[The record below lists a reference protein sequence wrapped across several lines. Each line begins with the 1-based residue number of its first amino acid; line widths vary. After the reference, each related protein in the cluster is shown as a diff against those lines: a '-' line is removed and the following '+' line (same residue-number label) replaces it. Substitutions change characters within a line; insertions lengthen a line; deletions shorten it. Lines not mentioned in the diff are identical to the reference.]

1 LARVSLGIPARDRS
15 SFDDEP
21 TYEELTEQLAASQ
34 LAIEERD
41 ARIFELES
49 ELQSL
54 HDRIG
59 RLESELSR
67 NSENSSKPPSSDPI
81 ATRQSR
87 AERRAQARAARSSE
101 RSQGKQPG
109 SPGAHLARRIASTTF
124 RYAPAACGRCGE
136 DLGAG
141 EVTGEIV
148 RQVLDIP
155 DIVLVATD
163 HVAERRRCHCGHETT
178 GAFPDEA
185 RAPVCW
191 GPGVRAFA
199 VYLMDRQHI
208 PLERTAELLSE
219 ILGADVSTG
228 WLCQVQQE
236 AAGRLAAFVETVTE
250 QLRDSP
256 VVHADE
262 TGTRVK
268 THKRWVHTVATEMLT
283 LLGVHEKRG
292 LEAFGAMGV
301 LPGFGGVVVHDGWGP
316 YDALAGIM
324 HAQCHVHL
332 VRHLRAVGETPE
344 FSIWTAQ
351 LRRVLRDATSA
362 SEAAAVAGLGKIP
375 RREANRIVE
384 RYHEALDVAFAL
396 LPNGPPPRRR
406 HRDGWSN
413 EQRAAW
419 NLATRMRTQAPA
431 VLRLLHDTA
440 VPADNNL
447 AERALRMVKV
457 HDKVSGSFRSD
468 NGARAFVT
476 IRSYLQTAALQGQ
489 NRLAVLHQLFAEGPW
504 LPEARAG

>member
-1 LARVSLGIPARDRS
+1 
-15 SFDDEP
+15 
-21 TYEELTEQLAASQ
+21 
-34 LAIEERD
+34 
-41 ARIFELES
+41 
-49 ELQSL
+49 
-54 HDRIG
+54 
-59 RLESELSR
+59 
-67 NSENSSKPPSSDPI
+67 
-81 ATRQSR
+81 
-87 AERRAQARAARSSE
+87 
-101 RSQGKQPG
+101 
-109 SPGAHLARRIASTTF
+109 
-124 RYAPAACGRCGE
+124 
-136 DLGAG
+136 
-141 EVTGEIV
+141 
-148 RQVLDIP
+148 
-155 DIVLVATD
+155 
-163 HVAERRRCHCGHETT
+163 
-178 GAFPDEA
+178 
-185 RAPVCW
+185 
-191 GPGVRAFA
+191 
-199 VYLMDRQHI
+199 M
-208 PLERTAELLSE
+208 
-219 ILGADVSTG
+219 
-228 WLCQVQQE
+228 
-236 AAGRLAAFVETVTE
+236 
-250 QLRDSP
+250 
-256 VVHADE
+256 
-262 TGTRVK
+262 
-268 THKRWVHTVATEMLT
+268 
-283 LLGVHEKRG
+283 HEKRG

-316 YDALAGIM
+316 YDALDGVM

-419 NLATRMRTQAPA
+419 NLATRMRTQVPA